1 MDYHL
6 LRLFNCCPICVSQL
20 HLPTVKLASGVAVAA
35 TPWQLTPVHPESQK
49 RRHLHQDLKTLQD
62 WVSTMDEWILFIY
75 HKSVLYCIPVS
86 LTCGHKWNQWML
98 YTSCTATLTWTHLS
112 WMCFCNTK
120 AWTHV
125 TQVHNRHANTHK
137 LFTSCEHVWDN
148 RQMLPIVSAHLSR
161 QNNIA

>member
-62 WVSTMDEWILFIY
+62 WVLRWMNEYWLYIMNQCFTASQSAWHVATSGINECFTHAALRHWLEHISHGCASAILRLGLMW
-75 HKSVLYCIPVS
+75 HKSTTDKYS
-86 LTCGHKWNQWML
+86 K
-98 YTSCTATLTWTHLS
+98 TLHLM
-112 WMCFCNTK
+112 WIC
-120 AWTHV
+120 V
-125 TQVHNRHANTHK
+125 R
-137 LFTSCEHVWDN
+137 L
-148 RQMLPIVSAHLSR
+148 
-161 QNNIA
+161 

>member
-62 WVSTMDEWILFIY
+62 WVLRWMNEYWLYIMNHCFTASQSAWHVATSGINECFTHPALQHWLEHISHGCASAILRLGLMW
-75 HKSVLYCIPVS
+75 HKSTTDMPM
-86 LTCGHKWNQWML
+86 LTNSSPHVN
-98 YTSCTATLTWTHLS
+98 
-112 WMCFCNTK
+112 MCEIIGKCYLFS
-120 AWTHV
+120 
-125 TQVHNRHANTHK
+125 VHIYPDKIT
-137 LFTSCEHVWDN
+137 
-148 RQMLPIVSAHLSR
+148 
-161 QNNIA
+161 